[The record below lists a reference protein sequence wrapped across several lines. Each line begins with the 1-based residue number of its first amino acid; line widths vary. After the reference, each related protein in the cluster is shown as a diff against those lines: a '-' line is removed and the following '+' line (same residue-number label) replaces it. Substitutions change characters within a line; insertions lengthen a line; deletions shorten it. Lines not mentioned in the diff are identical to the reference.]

1 MDVLRTAQP
10 DTADAKE
17 MAYPVQN
24 YASAARNVTI
34 LTTTCGRK
42 VLRTGKARK
51 SVKLCKKC
59 EHINL
64 SITQ

>member
-10 DTADAKE
+10 DTVDAKE

-34 LTTTCGRK
+34 LTTTCGEESPEDSE
-42 VLRTGKARK
+42 GEEE
-51 SVKLCKKC
+51 C
-59 EHINL
+59 
-64 SITQ
+64 